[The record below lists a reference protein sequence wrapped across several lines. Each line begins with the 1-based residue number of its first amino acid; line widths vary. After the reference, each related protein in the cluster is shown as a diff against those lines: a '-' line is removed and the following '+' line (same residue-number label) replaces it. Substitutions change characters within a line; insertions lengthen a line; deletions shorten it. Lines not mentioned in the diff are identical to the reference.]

1 MIEVTRLL
9 GFAFA
14 GADLLFEIDR
24 KGKILFATGATTGIA
39 EEGELVGRNG
49 GDLFTVADRGK
60 FQTIVHSLSPGD
72 RVGPLNIALAVGGHA
87 KLAICYLPQNG
98 NSISCTLVRPGK
110 RESASAAATEAAGG
124 GTDEQTGLA
133 DRDAFMAAAAASAGS
148 QAGLALVNVRDLP
161 KVVANLGP
169 KDAKALLSHIGASVQ
184 KMGAAGRVSETGF
197 GVISEDPNAAQT
209 LAQQIQSAVRERG
222 LDQLEVEEMLVS
234 LKNRGL
240 TPEQT
245 MLAVRHVV
253 GRFADNKLGDDR
265 PSDLTQAFDF
275 MITETIDRANALN
288 TTVSDG
294 SFDLV
299 FEPIVDLQSNTPS
312 HYEALTRFQPGQSPA
327 ETIRF
332 AEELGI
338 ADAFDLAVIVK
349 VFSYMERDP
358 SSGAAI
364 AINISGRSI
373 SNPTSFAMLAGLLMK
388 KRALAK
394 RILIEITESSELP
407 DLSAADNAVQ
417 ALRAMGYRV
426 GIDDFGAGAASLQYL
441 HGFAVDFLKVDGSLI
456 RRIGKSPREDALLK
470 GVLQTCAD
478 IGIETV
484 AEWIDSP
491 EKLQRCRDIG
501 FMMGQGRYFGG
512 ALTEFPKP
520 MMLMHAR
527 PKRLAS

>member
-39 EEGELVGRNG
+39 EDGELVGRQG
-49 GDLFTVADRGK
+49 GELFTVADRGK
-60 FQTIVHSLSPGD
+60 FLTLVHGMSPGD
-72 RVGPLNIALAVGGHA
+72 RIGPLNIALAVGGHA

-98 NSISCTLVRPGK
+98 NRISCTLVRPGQ
-110 RESASAAATEAAGG
+110 RGSTVPV
-124 GTDEQTGLA
+124 GTDGETGLA
-133 DRDAFMAAAAASAGS
+133 DREAFMAAAAASAGS
-148 QAGLALVNVRDLP
+148 PAGLALVNVRDLP
-161 KVVANLGP
+161 KVVANLGA
-169 KDAKALLSHIGASVQ
+169 KEAKALLSHIGATVK
-184 KMGAAGRVSETGF
+184 KMGAAGAGRVSETGF
-197 GVISEDPNAAQT
+197 GVISEDPEAART
-209 LAQQIQSAVRERG
+209 LAHQIQSAVRERG
-222 LDQLEVEEMLVS
+222 IDQLEVEEMLVS

-253 GRFADNKLGDDR
+253 GRFAENKLGEN
-265 PSDLTQAFDF
+265 PPPDLAQAFDGLV
-275 MITETIDRANALN
+275 TETLGRAHALN
-288 TTVSDG
+288 ATVSDG
-294 SFDLV
+294 AFDLV
-299 FEPIVDLQSNTPS
+299 FEPIMDLHSNTPS
-312 HYEALTRFQPGQSPA
+312 HYEALTRFAPGQSPA

-338 ADAFDLAVIVK
+338 ADVFDLAVVVK
-349 VFSYMERDP
+349 VFGLMEREP
-358 SSGAAI
+358 SSGAVI

-373 SNPTSFAMLAGLLMK
+373 SNPTSFAMLAGLLAK
-388 KRALAK
+388 KRTLAR

-407 DLSAADNAVQ
+407 DMVAADKAIQ
-417 ALRAMGYRV
+417 AMRGMGYRV

-441 HGFAVDFLKVDGSLI
+441 HGFSVDFLKVDGSLI
-456 RRIGKSPREDALLK
+456 RRIGTSQRDDALLK
-470 GVLQTCAD
+470 GVLQTCSD
-478 IGIETV
+478 LGIETV

-520 MMLMHAR
+520 MMLTNTR